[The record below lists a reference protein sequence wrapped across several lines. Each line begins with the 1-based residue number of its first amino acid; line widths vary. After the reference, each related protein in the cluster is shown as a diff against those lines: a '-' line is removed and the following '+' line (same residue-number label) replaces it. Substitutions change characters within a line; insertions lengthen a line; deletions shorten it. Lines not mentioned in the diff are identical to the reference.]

1 MRKKERITMTDREA
15 ALHILKMIPEY
26 KMPYVVAY
34 LQGLVAFNPAQ
45 DEFMGYLHLTQS
57 EDAKQ
62 TAE

>member
-1 MRKKERITMTDREA
+1 MTDREA

-34 LQGLVAFNPAQ
+34 LQGLVAYYPAQ
-45 DEFMGYLHLTQS
+45 DEFMEYLHLPQP
-57 EDAKQ
+57 EYAKQ